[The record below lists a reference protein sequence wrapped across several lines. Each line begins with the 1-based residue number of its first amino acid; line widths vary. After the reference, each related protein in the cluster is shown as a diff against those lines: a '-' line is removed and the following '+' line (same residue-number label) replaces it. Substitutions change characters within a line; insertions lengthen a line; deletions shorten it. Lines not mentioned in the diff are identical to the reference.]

1 MTGKTSMVRGFGS
14 KLVRRGVLGLVAG
27 AIALSVAPAVAGGKF
42 VFANS
47 SAYDTMDPQAV
58 FDVGRVAYR
67 LNLYDGLMR
76 WLDNPPKLT
85 NWLAESYTISDDG
98 RKYVFN
104 LHKGAK
110 FHDGSEIE
118 AKDVVY
124 SMDRI
129 LALKKGAA
137 SLFINSI
144 KPGTTKALDRHTVE
158 FNLNSPS
165 AIFLATVPEVHV
177 LNSDLVKKHEKDG
190 DWGSA

>member
-1 MTGKTSMVRGFGS
+1 M
-14 KLVRRGVLGLVAG
+14 
-27 AIALSVAPAVAGGKF
+27 AP
-42 VFANS
+42 
-47 SAYDTMDPQAV
+47 
-58 FDVGRVAYR
+58 
-67 LNLYDGLMR
+67 
-76 WLDNPPKLT
+76 
-85 NWLAESYTISDDG
+85 
-98 RKYVFN
+98 
-104 LHKGAK
+104 
-110 FHDGSEIE
+110 EIE

-177 LNSDLVKKHEKDG
+177 LNSDLMKKHEKDG
-190 DWGSA
+190 DWGSAWLSKNDAGSGSFKLKRYDPAIGFAATRFEDHFKGWGDKYLDEIEFRTVVEITVASSA